1 MRSGTASPILRPMS
15 SPELKLRVTFAT
27 SALLALAAV
36 LAQVAG
42 SDGRTNWAVVSALA
56 AGLSVSA
63 AEALGLHR
71 LARRRPWRLLAAVL
85 LGVAALYALE
95 CQLSGLGVH

>member
-1 MRSGTASPILRPMS
+1 MRAGAGLPILRAMS
-15 SPELKLRVTFAT
+15 SRELKLRVTFAT

-36 LAQVAG
+36 LAQLAG
-42 SDGRTNWAVVSALA
+42 AEGRTDWAVVSALA

-71 LARRRPWRLLAAVL
+71 LARRRPWRLLGAVL

-95 CQLSGLGVH
+95 CQLSGLGLG

>member
-1 MRSGTASPILRPMS
+1 MRTDHDSSILRAMS
-15 SPELKLRVTFAT
+15 SRELKLRITFAT
-27 SALLALAAV
+27 CALLALAAV
-36 LAQVAG
+36 LAQLAVA
-42 SDGRTNWAVVSALA
+42 DGRTNWAVVSALA

-71 LARRRPWRLLAAVL
+71 LARRRPWRLLGAVL

-95 CQLSGLGVH
+95 CQLSGLGLR

>member
-1 MRSGTASPILRPMS
+1 MRAGRGSPILRAMRS
-15 SPELKLRVTFAT
+15 RELKLRVTFAT

-36 LAQVAG
+36 LAQFASPG
-42 SDGRTNWAVVSALA
+42 GRTDWAVVSALA

-71 LARRRPWRLLAAVL
+71 LAHRPPWRLLAAVL